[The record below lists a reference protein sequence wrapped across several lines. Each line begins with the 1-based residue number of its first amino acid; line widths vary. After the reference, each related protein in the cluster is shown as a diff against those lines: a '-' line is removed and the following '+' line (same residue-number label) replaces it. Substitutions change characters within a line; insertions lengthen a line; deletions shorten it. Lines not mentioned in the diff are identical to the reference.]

1 MFTLDVPQR
10 RLQPPASHLSSAMG
24 EPESLPAPPQGS
36 QPALSRPAP
45 ASATGQRRASAAQ
58 HPTSAAQ
65 PTRTTQSQSPAR
77 DAAAR
82 NAPAFVTFQHAVSS
96 AALPRIDTAPVYPPA
111 HLPIHPGSRPH
122 SRSPSAAGL
131 QLQTDFSKLTPG
143 SRELSQTPSIVNT
156 PAEASQTPGTAPMDI
171 QQNVKGLRSTLSAAS
186 LTSSLSPSSA
196 ISSPALGALTDIT
209 PLPSPLIVSDSPG
222 PWRRAAA
229 GQAHRPDSRGS
240 AAVSRDDS
248 LAMLSSGTLSPSR
261 TPSRK
266 NKGYSGLMTAAVEAH
281 SANVHAIEKNKA
293 NHSRNRSLSEFV
305 PEQLVNTRPR
315 NVTISNA
322 ANARVQPNALE
333 QAASQSQLR
342 REEYLAAQ
350 RGLAPAPGAEPTRTL
365 PTPPPSNRGSI
376 ESEEEELKEEDAGLE
391 YLAVR
396 HDSGKKKF
404 YRPIRQLGQG
414 AFSKVLL
421 ATREKTASKDITD
434 ESKLNPRKLVAIKIV
449 EHGPAG
455 GADEARVEMTLKREV
470 EVLRSICHPSLIHL
484 KAFDF
489 DEQQALIVLNYCP
502 GGDLY
507 ELADRG
513 RDALTPPVVQR
524 LFAELVGAVRYLHSE
539 LIVHRDIKLE
549 NVLLNVPVTTLR
561 ELLIPSRHR
570 TALVT
575 LTDLGLCR
583 RIDPNN
589 PKLQTRCGSED
600 YAAPEILLGQE
611 YEGRLTDAWALGVVL
626 YSLMEGRLPFDPP
639 PGKARGRSR
648 AVHRI
653 ARCDWMWC
661 QFGDEDGVWDPTKPG
676 ASDWGGARDVVE
688 GLLQKVSRGRKSLD
702 EIEKMDWVV
711 GGIAIEGELRRAD
724 EDSDT
729 DVVMG
734 NQPA

>member
-1 MFTLDVPQR
+1 
-10 RLQPPASHLSSAMG
+10 MG
-24 EPESLPAPPQGS
+24 EPESLLALPEGPQPS
-36 QPALSRPAP
+36 HPHHAPAP
-45 ASATGQRRASAAQ
+45 APGQHCVSAAQ

-65 PTRTTQSQSPAR
+65 PAPATQSQPPAR
-77 DAAAR
+77 DAGAR
-82 NAPAFVTFQHAVSS
+82 DAPAFATPQHAVPS
-96 AALPRIDTAPVYPPA
+96 AALPRIDAAPAYPPPA
-111 HLPIHPGSRPH
+111 HLPVHPGSRPH

-131 QLQTDFSKLTPG
+131 QLQTDFSKLTTA
-143 SRELSQTPSIVNT
+143 SRELSRTPSIVNT

-171 QQNVKGLRSTLSAAS
+171 QQNAKGLRSTLSAAS

-196 ISSPALGALTDIT
+196 ISSPALGALADIT

-229 GQAHRPDSRGS
+229 APGQAHRPDSRGS
-240 AAVSRDDS
+240 AAVSREDS
-248 LAMLSSGTLSPSR
+248 LAMLSTGTLSPSR

-305 PEQLVNTRPR
+305 PEHLVNTRPR
-315 NVTISNA
+315 TVTISA
-322 ANARVQPNALE
+322 ANAGAQPTALE

-376 ESEEEELKEEDAGLE
+376 ESEEEELKEEDAGVE
-391 YLAVR
+391 YLVVR
-396 HDSGKKKF
+396 HDSGKKKI
-404 YRPIRQLGQG
+404 YLPLRQLGQG

-421 ATREKTASKDITD
+421 ATREKIAPKAVLD
-434 ESKLNPRKLVAIKIV
+434 ESKLNPRKLVAIKVV

-489 DEQQALIVLNYCP
+489 DDHRALIVLNYCP

-513 RDALTPPVVQR
+513 RDALTAPVVQR

-549 NVLLNVPVTTLR
+549 NVLLNVPVSTLR
-561 ELLIPSRHR
+561 ELLNPSRHR
-570 TALVT
+570 TALIT

-583 RIDPNN
+583 RIDPSN

-611 YEGRLTDAWALGVVL
+611 YDGRLTDAWALGVVL

-676 ASDWGGARDVVE
+676 ASEWEGARYVVE

-724 EDSDT
+724 EDSDA

-734 NQPA
+734 DQQA

>member
-1 MFTLDVPQR
+1 
-10 RLQPPASHLSSAMG
+10 MG
-24 EPESLPAPPQGS
+24 EPESLLAQPEGS
-36 QPALSRPAP
+36 QPSHTRSDDIPQP
-45 ASATGQRRASAAQ
+45 GERRVSAAPPQ

-65 PTRTTQSQSPAR
+65 
-77 DAAAR
+77 AAR
-82 NAPAFVTFQHAVSS
+82 PAPTHPATRDAPAFHSPQHALPP
-96 AALPRIDTAPVYPPA
+96 AALPRIDPASVYTNP
-111 HLPIHPGSRPH
+111 HLPVVPVSRPH

-131 QLQTDFSKLTPG
+131 QLQTDFTKLTTG
-143 SRELSQTPSIVNT
+143 SRDPSQTPSIVNT
-156 PAEASQTPGTAPMDI
+156 PAEATQASGTAPMDI
-171 QQNVKGLRSTLSAAS
+171 QQNIRGLRSTLSAAS

-196 ISSPALGALTDIT
+196 ISSPALGALADIT

-222 PWRRAAA
+222 PWRRAAV
-229 GQAHRPDSRGS
+229 GQVQRPDSQGS
-240 AAVSRDDS
+240 SGAPREES

-281 SANVHAIEKNKA
+281 SANVHSMEKNKA
-293 NHSRNRSLSEFV
+293 NHHRNRSLSEYI

-315 NVTISNA
+315 NVTISNS
-322 ANARVQPNALE
+322 ANPGVQPTVLE
-333 QAASQSQLR
+333 EGASQSNLR

-350 RGLAPAPGAEPTRTL
+350 RGLAPAPGAAPTRTL
-365 PTPPPSNRGSI
+365 PTPPPSNRSCT
-376 ESEEEELKEEDAGLE
+376 ESEEDELKEEDVGMN
-391 YLAVR
+391 YLSVR

-421 ATREKTASKDITD
+421 ATREKLATKDIPD
-434 ESKLNPRKLVAIKIV
+434 DSQLNPKKLVAIKIV

-470 EVLRSICHPSLIHL
+470 EVLRSISHPSLIHL
-484 KAFDF
+484 KAFDC
-489 DEQQALIVLNYCP
+489 DDQQALLVLNYCP

-507 ELADRG
+507 DLADKG
-513 RDALTPPVVQR
+513 RDVLTALVVQR
-524 LFAELVGAVRYLHSE
+524 LFSELVGAVRYLHSE

-549 NVLLNVPVTTLR
+549 NVLLNVPVSTLR
-561 ELLIPSRHR
+561 EIVTPSRHP
-570 TALVT
+570 TALIT

-583 RIDPNN
+583 RIDPND

-611 YEGRLTDAWALGVVL
+611 YDGRLTDAWALGVVL
-626 YSLMEGRLPFDPP
+626 YALMEGRLPFDPP

-661 QFGDEDGVWDPTKPG
+661 EFGDVDGIWDPSKPG
-676 ASDWGGARDVVE
+676 ANDWDGARDVVE
-688 GLLQKVSRGRKSLD
+688 GLLKKVSRGRKSLD
-702 EIEKMDWVV
+702 EIVKMDWVAN
-711 GGIAIEGELRRAD
+711 GIAINGELRRPD

-729 DVVMG
+729 DVLMR
-734 NQPA
+734 